1 MRIYDRFKGA
11 VTEWPAAQEFVGVH
25 GRTTLLKIQVMFP
38 KEGEAHGFEND
49 YETMAVLNTSAAN
62 VVEAHEDGHK
72 LGSEEAF
79 KAAEAIVT
87 GWSKEFTEEVNT
99 VKRPK
104 LTDDVFQ
111 PALEAL
117 LKEYK
122 GKVLKKDAA
131 RELGAKIAAP
141 AVDCSDDID
150 PIHAI
155 KKKLQAEAR
164 TTAGGTGPQSGCWL
178 DDAIKILQA
187 VAKKPHIHDTNINT
201 YELHIFDEAVR
212 PTVHCLPYQ
221 LTGALWIL
229 SHMGLDK
236 LPLPDSTRNDPTLA
250 DSFNRIPMVSTM
262 GGYVADDAGMGKT
275 LLIALA
281 MAIYAQW
288 CEPEKGGVTGKKHIG
303 YRPSLYLAPSAGV
316 AEQAY
321 QTIRKHFPDGAL
333 IPLLYSG
340 DYPDAAEDAAMSI
353 KKSSVPG
360 RSRNTDT
367 SKQP

>member
-62 VVEAHEDGHK
+62 VVEAHEDGH
-72 LGSEEAF
+72 
-79 KAAEAIVT
+79 
-87 GWSKEFTEEVNT
+87 
-99 VKRPK
+99 
-104 LTDDVFQ
+104 

-229 SHMGLDK
+229 SHIGLDK

-281 MAIYAQW
+281 MAIYAQ
-288 CEPEKGGVTGKKHIG
+288 
-303 YRPSLYLAPSAGV
+303 
-316 AEQAY
+316 
-321 QTIRKHFPDGAL
+321 
-333 IPLLYSG
+333 
-340 DYPDAAEDAAMSI
+340 
-353 KKSSVPG
+353 
-360 RSRNTDT
+360 
-367 SKQP
+367 

>member
-62 VVEAHEDGHK
+62 VVEAHEDSHVG
-72 LGSEEAF
+72 L
-79 KAAEAIVT
+79 T
-87 GWSKEFTEEVNT
+87 GDTDDDWSKEFTEEVNT

-141 AVDCSDDID
+141 A
-150 PIHAI
+150 
-155 KKKLQAEAR
+155 
-164 TTAGGTGPQSGCWL
+164 
-178 DDAIKILQA
+178 A

-201 YELHIFDEAVR
+201 YKLHIFDEAVR
-212 PTVHCLPYQ
+212 PTVHCLPHQ